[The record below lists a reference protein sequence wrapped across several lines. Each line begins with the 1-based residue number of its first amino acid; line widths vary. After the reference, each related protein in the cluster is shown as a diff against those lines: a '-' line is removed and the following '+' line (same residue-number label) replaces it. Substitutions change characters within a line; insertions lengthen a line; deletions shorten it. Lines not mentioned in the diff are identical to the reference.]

1 MLTKYFVALK
11 FKNDSALYRTIDSFK
26 KRFDPKY
33 NSSSFPNMSMLAP
46 FLINSKSELTLIET
60 LKEEIQTFFYGHE
73 GAMKLDFSGIDIM
86 KHSKNHMLFLNPKN
100 EDNMGYCI
108 DLVQSI
114 CEGFIP
120 QSIKYK
126 QNKKQLMQLGIF
138 KNSRDLYIALEDL
151 KEQSLTNVGM
161 KVDSI
166 VLMKK
171 SNENWHIQDNLY
183 KFEDKFDELLQIQTL
198 AL

>member
-11 FKNDSALYRTIDSFK
+11 FKNDSALYRTIDGFK
-26 KRFDPKY
+26 RRFDPKY
-33 NSSSFPNMSMLAP
+33 KSDSFPHMSMLAP
-46 FLINSKSELTLIET
+46 FLMDGKNEEALIET
-60 LKEEIQTFFYGHE
+60 LKEESQTFFYGHE
-73 GAMKLDFSGIDIM
+73 GALKLDFSGIDIA
-86 KHSKNHMLFLNPKN
+86 KYSKNHLLFLNPKN

-108 DLVQSI
+108 DLVQAI
-114 CEGFIP
+114 CESFIA
-120 QSIKYK
+120 SNISYK
-126 QNKKQLMQLGIF
+126 KNKKQLMQLGSF
-138 KNSRDLYIALEDL
+138 KSSTELYFALEDL

-171 SNENWHIQDNLY
+171 SNGNWQERDQIL
-183 KFEDKFDELLQIQTL
+183 KFQDKFDELLQIQTL

>member
-33 NSSSFPNMSMLAP
+33 KSDSFPNMSMLAP
-46 FLINSKSELTLIET
+46 FLMDAKNELTLIET
-60 LKEEIQTFFYGHE
+60 LKEETQTFFYGHE
-73 GAMKLDFSGIDIM
+73 GAMKLDFSGIEIG
-86 KHSKNHMLFLNPKN
+86 KYSKSHLLFLNPKN

-114 CEGFIP
+114 CESFIP
-120 QSIKYK
+120 KNVNYK
-126 QNKKQLMQLGIF
+126 QNKKQLMQLGSF
-138 KNSRDLYIALEDL
+138 KSSSELYFALQDL
-151 KEQSLTNVGM
+151 KEQSLTQLGM

-171 SNENWHIQDNLY
+171 SNSNWQTRDNLF

>member
-11 FKNDSALYRTIDSFK
+11 FKNDSALYRTIDGFK

-33 NSSSFPNMSMLAP
+33 KSDSFPHMSMLAP
-46 FLINSKSELTLIET
+46 FLMEPKDELNLIET
-60 LKEEIQTFFYGHE
+60 LKEETQTFFYGHE
-73 GAMKLDFSGIDIM
+73 GAIKLNFSGIDIV
-86 KHSKNHMLFLNPKN
+86 KYSKNHLLFLNPMN
-100 EDNMGYCI
+100 VDNMGYCI
-108 DLVQSI
+108 DLVQAI

-120 QSIKYK
+120 NNINYK
-126 QNKKQLMQLGIF
+126 KNKKQLMQLASF
-138 KNSRDLYIALEDL
+138 KSSSALYLALEDL
-151 KEQSLTNVGM
+151 KEQSFTNSGM

-171 SNENWHIQDNLY
+171 SYGNWQERDQIL
-183 KFEDKFDELLQIQTL
+183 KFQDKFDELLQIQTL